1 MFYLVVEHYY
11 NGEEYEDAVSSDTI
25 RQAFD
30 TVEKCKAYIRHE
42 RKKVKQGARR
52 YNEKIRVTTDQFGVH
67 CAITKKWHCEYFDW
81 TIEKIIV
88 H

>member
-11 NGEEYEDAVSSDTI
+11 NGDEYEPVTSDVN

-42 RKKVKQGARR
+42 RKKIKQGVRR
-52 YNEKIRVTTDQFGVH
+52 RNEKIRITTDQFGVH
-67 CAITKKWHCEYFDW
+67 CAITNKWHCEYFDW
-81 TIEKIIV
+81 TIEEIIV

>member
-11 NGEEYEDAVSSDTI
+11 NGEEYDAVTSDAN

-52 YNEKIRVTTDQFGVH
+52 RNEKIRVTTDQFGVH
-67 CAITKKWHCEYFDW
+67 CAISNKWQCEYFDW
-81 TIEKIIV
+81 TIEEIIV